1 VVRGMVLGRRRRSL
15 VPAPRFRLLLA
26 VAVVGILLFTALAA
40 SVGASLASPSGSS
53 PAPASPVLA
62 GGPAPTI
69 SGFTASPSEVFVG
82 STTDLQVDASGGGV
96 LHYAYSGL
104 PGGCVSA
111 DSPLLSCTPTASGFF
126 NVTVT
131 VSETGAPSATAST
144 SLNVDAVELGN
155 FFGYN
160 SSVATWAN
168 ASAED
173 CQSLASPPFYQEFCD
188 PEVQSPS
195 LLTFSSGRVGVAY
208 QKETTLTDN
217 GCAAPGATVAR
228 VEYANSFTNGSHFG
242 PTTDLGNDSCAF
254 LNAIEPSFAVGG
266 ASQVYGAFVEENST
280 LAPWDFVAR
289 AGDGLGFVTSA
300 SAGAT
305 WSTPVSLDLAGNIAR
320 PSVAAVGSTVYVAF
334 ENIEN
339 SSATIGGGVH
349 PISVDIVVS
358 TDDGQTWTSPVT
370 LPGLGASEDYTAASP
385 SVVVSSSGKV
395 SVAYA
400 TDRRCVS
407 MQGPTCL
414 EYADS
419 IVVSSSTDN
428 GTVWS
433 APATVASV
441 AGESDCFSG
450 ACLPGYFQA
459 VPEVGITAA
468 PGTHDLYV
476 AFAATYDQGL
486 PGTQNYNHS
495 GIFAAVSDNGG
506 AWKTSG
512 IDAPGGGAAERF
524 FEPGIGATPSTVYV
538 TFLES
543 NETPGAFG
551 FANSLSG
558 FVQTLTVGATSGWT
572 TPTSTDIQSFTAGG
586 SVNNTRSSFAGYSAS
601 VAVTASGRPLIAFA
615 MPLPLATSTAQGSTY
630 YYVNTTTPAAL
641 VVGALVEPGDL
652 RARTV
657 VFNQTG
663 IPNGAQWEFTID
675 GQVFYL
681 RTPQIEF
688 TNLPVNTPTMVG
700 AYYLGGYWTIVSS
713 YFNASLSSY
722 SFNRTV
728 HFRFDVWVGLEF
740 NTYPAADGPSWNLDP
755 YPGWVIQGIVLQSTP
770 PVYVDAEWDLD
781 GEETCIFTCT
791 TTIYNVVNYYSAAT
805 SWSNFCYASICPWNT
820 PWYFPLG
827 STVQLNISSWNYD
840 GLTPDYWTGQG
851 AGSYTGD
858 MLGTCF
864 EPGFECGMNS
874 GNISIEGP
882 INETLWLAD
891 APVDLD
897 ANLTVSASGLPS
909 GSVYHFDLNG
919 APYSAGAAQ
928 TVEFP
933 SSPPGTYDITSVWA
947 SSPLSGYR
955 YFGTVNDPDP
965 FLSPEVTAI
974 NLTFSAL
981 VDMAVAPSNVSFE
994 ATDLLAGTPWSLA
1007 FNGTTY
1013 SSTTPWINVT
1023 TRPGTFPWSVGDAAA
1038 PSGTAGYVPPTE
1050 PTDLSVAA
1058 NESVP
1063 ISFLPAYL
1071 VQALSSPGGLV
1082 AIGAGQPQS
1091 SPSVWVADGTV
1102 ETVTAT
1108 LASGYTFVG
1117 WSGTG
1122 AGSYTGTNLTASV
1135 TANGPIVES
1144 AAFQPLPGA
1153 RFNLTVEA
1161 SGLPA
1166 GVEFTV
1172 AVGNNS
1178 YSSNTSAIVVGNL
1191 WAWTESSGAG
1201 HYRFSVPYAYLTGT
1215 NLTRFAPGAIPP
1227 VVGTNGT
1234 FTPAVVVP
1242 FSPQSL
1248 FQLDAVA
1255 GGIVE
1260 STVDGAPQG
1269 TATWVAPGTAVTI
1282 SADADPGYV
1291 FTGWVGSGPGS
1302 YTGTDAQQVVIA
1314 SGPVTEVAAF
1324 ALQVVPP
1331 VPRYSLTFTL
1341 GTSLPNGTVWSV
1353 VVGGTGYSTN
1363 LSSLTIPDELAGTYA
1378 ISVGSATAPG
1388 GLEQFRPTAT
1398 DPAAYTV
1405 TGNHTLSVTFATY
1418 FWVHVAG
1425 SAGGSV
1431 TPGDAYYL
1439 ANSILYLDATPAA
1452 GEAFTGWV
1460 GSGSG
1465 NYTGSNAT
1473 ASVLVNAPITEVASF
1488 ESSRTATAAAS
1499 VWSSPEVWLGIGAA
1513 ALLVGLIVGVVIAR
1527 MRAPPRGPSRTPPSP
1542 PEGGTGGAP

>member
-1 VVRGMVLGRRRRSL
+1 MVLASRRRSS
-15 VPAPRFRLLLA
+15 VSARRPGPLLA
-26 VAVVGILLFTALAA
+26 VALVGVLVFTALAA
-40 SVGASLASPSGSS
+40 WVGASGTSPLGTAPTGASPI
-53 PAPASPVLA
+53 VA
-62 GGPAPTI
+62 GGPGPTI
-69 SGFTASPSEVFVG
+69 SGFNAVPSEIFVG
-82 STTDLQVDASGGGV
+82 STTELEVTATGGGV

-104 PGGCVSA
+104 PGGCVTS
-111 DSPLLSCTPTASGFF
+111 DLPVLPCTPTAAGFF

-131 VSETGAPSATAST
+131 VSESGAPAATAYL
-144 SLNVDAVELGN
+144 SLNVDAVEVGN

-168 ASAED
+168 ASAQD

-208 QKETTLTDN
+208 QKETTVSDN
-217 GCAAPGATVAR
+217 TCSAPGATVAR
-228 VEYANSFTNGSHFG
+228 VEYASSFTNGTHFG

-266 ASQVYGAFVEENST
+266 ATQVYGAFVEENST
-280 LAPWDFVAR
+280 LAPWEYVAR
-289 AGDGLGFVTSA
+289 AGDGLGFVSSA
-300 SAGAT
+300 DRGAT

-334 ENIEN
+334 EDLQN
-339 SSATIGGGVH
+339 SSATISGGVY
-349 PISVDIVVS
+349 PISVEMVVS
-358 TDDGQTWTSPVT
+358 TDAGLSWSSPVT
-370 LPGLGASEDYTAASP
+370 LPGLGATEGYTAASP
-385 SVVVSSSGKV
+385 SVVVGSSGKV

-400 TDRRCVS
+400 TDRRCIS
-407 MQGPTCL
+407 TQGPTCL
-414 EYADS
+414 EYADA
-419 IVVSSSTDN
+419 IVASSSTDN
-428 GTVWS
+428 GTRWS

-441 AGESDCFSG
+441 AGETACFSG

-459 VPEVGITAA
+459 IPEVEIAAA
-468 PGTHDLYV
+468 PGADDLYV
-476 AFAATYDQGL
+476 AFAATYNQGL

-495 GIFAAVSDNGG
+495 GIFVAVSDNGG
-506 AWKTSG
+506 AWQTTG
-512 IDAPGGGAAERF
+512 VDAPSGGAAERF

-558 FVQTLTVGATSGWT
+558 FVQTLPVGATSGWT

-601 VAVTASGRPLIAFA
+601 VAVTSAGRPLIAFA
-615 MPLPLATSTAQGSTY
+615 MPQPLATSTAQGPTY
-630 YYVNTTTPAAL
+630 YYVNTTTPTEL
-641 VVGALVEPGDL
+641 VVAALVEPGDA
-652 RARTV
+652 RSRTV

-675 GQVFYL
+675 AQVFYL

-688 TNLPVNTPTMVG
+688 TNLPVDTPTMVG

-728 HFRFDVWVGLEF
+728 HFAFDVWVGLEF
-740 NTYPAADGPSWNLDP
+740 NTYPAANGPAWNLDP
-755 YPGWVIQGIVLQSTP
+755 YPGWVIQGVVLKSTP
-770 PVYVDAEWDLD
+770 RVFVNAEWDLD
-781 GEETCIFTCT
+781 GQETCIFTCT
-791 TTIYNVVNYYSAAT
+791 TTIYNSVSYYSSAT
-805 SWSNFCYASICPWNT
+805 SWNNFCYESICPWNT

-827 STVQLNISSWNYD
+827 STVQLNISSWNYE

-851 AGSYTGD
+851 VGSYTGD
-858 MLGTCF
+858 MLGSCF
-864 EPGFECGMNS
+864 EPGYECGMNS
-874 GNISIEGP
+874 GNISVAGP

-891 APVDLD
+891 APVDLS
-897 ANLTVSASGLPS
+897 ANLTVSAYGLPS

-919 APYSAGAAQ
+919 AAYSAGATQ
-928 TVEFP
+928 SVEFP
-933 SSPPGTYDITSVWA
+933 SAAPGTYQVTSVWA
-947 SSPLSGYR
+947 SSPVSGYR

-974 NLTFSAL
+974 NLTFPAL
-981 VDMAVAPSNVSFE
+981 VDMAVPPSTVSFQ
-994 ATDLLAGTPWSLA
+994 ATDLLPGTPWSLA
-1007 FNGTTY
+1007 FNGTTF

-1023 TRPGTFPWSVGDAAA
+1023 TRPGTFSWSIGDAAA
-1038 PSGTAGYVPPTE
+1038 ASGTAGYVPPTE
-1050 PTDLSVAA
+1050 PSDLTVAA
-1058 NESVP
+1058 DESFP
-1063 ISFLPAYL
+1063 ISFVPAYL

-1091 SPSVWVADGTV
+1091 APEVWVADGTLQS
-1102 ETVTAT
+1102 VTAT
-1108 LASGYTFVG
+1108 LAPGYTFVG
-1117 WSGTG
+1117 WAGTG
-1122 AGSYTGTNLTASV
+1122 AGSYTGTDLTASV

-1161 SGLPA
+1161 SSLPS
-1166 GVEFTV
+1166 GVDFTV
-1172 AVGNNS
+1172 SVGNNS
-1178 YSSNTSAIVVGNL
+1178 FSSNTSAIVVDNL
-1191 WAWTESSGAG
+1191 WAWTEPSGAG

-1260 STVDGAPQG
+1260 STVGGAPQG

-1302 YTGTDAQQVVIA
+1302 YTGTAAQQVVVA
-1314 SGPVTEVAAF
+1314 TGPVTEVAAF

-1341 GTSLPNGTVWSV
+1341 GTTLPSGTVWTV

-1378 ISVGSATAPG
+1378 ISIGSATAPG
-1388 GLEQFRPTAT
+1388 GLEQYRPTST

-1418 FWVHVAG
+1418 YWVHVAG
-1425 SAGGSV
+1425 SVGGSV

-1473 ASVLVNAPITEVASF
+1473 ASVLVNAPISEVASF

-1499 VWSSPEVWLGIGAA
+1499 VWSNPDVWLGIGAA
-1513 ALLVGLIVGVVIAR
+1513 ALLVGLVVGIVVAR
-1527 MRAPPRGPSRTPPSP
+1527 MRAPPRGPSRTPPSSP
-1542 PEGGTGGAP
+1542 PGRAGGPP